1 MSTAEDN
8 QDLKNLFSSQRESID
23 KIKTRPRPRTM
34 EVTPEITPVANI
46 KVVGIGGGGGNA
58 VNRMIKS
65 GLKMF
70 WLDVRGRG
78 SHYHVD
84 HGHRF
89 CASATTDVIVRN
101 EGIKPDFFSSEKRK
115 WK

>member
-1 MSTAEDN
+1 MTDSYGIWWF
-8 QDLKNLFSSQRESID
+8 KMPIVYHP
-23 KIKTRPRPRTM
+23 KTF
-34 EVTPEITPVANI
+34 VTNP
-46 KVVGIGGGGGNA
+46 KWFWG
-58 VNRMIKS
+58 MIKS